1 MVVVEGFKHLR
12 VDASGEV
19 LRVEVI
25 SKEIQGPDV
34 AKAFIAELTEA
45 VGHDGNKPVLV
56 DLGRLRYLSS
66 MGYSALFKMVK
77 CAKERDRPIRFCRM
91 HEDVRV
97 GAEAVNLP
105 LVVAIHETA
114 AEALSAFAA
123 DQGSGRAADS
133 TEPAGTT

>member
-1 MVVVEGFKHLR
+1 MAVAEGFRHLR
-12 VDASGEV
+12 LDANDEV
-19 LRVEVI
+19 LRVEVL
-25 SKEIQGPDV
+25 SKEIQGPDL

-45 VGHDGNKPVLV
+45 VGHECNKPLLV

-66 MGYSALFKMVK
+66 MGYSALFKVVK
-77 CAKERDRPIRFCRM
+77 CAKERGRPIRFCRM

-114 AEALSAFAA
+114 AEALVAFAP
-123 DQGSGRAADS
+123 G
-133 TEPAGTT
+133 